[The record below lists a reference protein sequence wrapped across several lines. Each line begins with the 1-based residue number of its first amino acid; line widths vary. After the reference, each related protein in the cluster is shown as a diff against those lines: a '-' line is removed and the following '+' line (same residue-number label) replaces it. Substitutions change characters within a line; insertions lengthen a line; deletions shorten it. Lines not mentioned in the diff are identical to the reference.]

1 MKKQVRRKPARVAR
15 ATSLKKKRV
24 LSKPLK
30 ENKML
35 AHGRSSRTVA
45 VPTRTTRGKK
55 REVMPVMPQDP
66 RARLAVEQY
75 EAAVRLLQQQ
85 KFEKAKVLFEKA
97 MAGPMQ
103 ELNDRARVHLNICE
117 QRLKRQSV
125 PIRTPEDHYNVAV
138 AFINSG
144 RLEEAEQHLNRVL
157 KLTPRADHVYYALSA
172 VQSLRGDIEGAL
184 ENLRTAIDLE
194 PRNRYLAR
202 NDRDFTALTE
212 DPRFADL
219 AYPESNVI

>member
-1 MKKQVRRKPARVAR
+1 MKKQIRRKPARVAR

-30 ENKML
+30 KNKML
-35 AHGRSSRTVA
+35 AHGRNSRTVA
-45 VPTRTTRGKK
+45 LPTKMSRRKK
-55 REVMPVMPQDP
+55 REVMPMMPQDP

-97 MAGPMQ
+97 MTGPTQ
-103 ELNDRARVHLNICE
+103 ELNDRARLHLNICE

-172 VQSLRGDIEGAL
+172 VQSLRGDVDGG
-184 ENLRTAIDLE
+184 TGE
-194 PRNRYLAR
+194 PA
-202 NDRDFTALTE
+202 DRH
-212 DPRFADL
+212 
-219 AYPESNVI
+219 

>member
-1 MKKQVRRKPARVAR
+1 MKKQLRRKPAPVAR
-15 ATSLKKKRV
+15 ATSLKKKR
-24 LSKPLK
+24 LLAKPLK
-30 ENKML
+30 RKKML
-35 AHGRSSRTVA
+35 V
-45 VPTRTTRGKK
+45 RGKSHGSVALPTK
-55 REVMPVMPQDP
+55 ATRLQQREVVPAPHQDP

-75 EAAVRLLQQQ
+75 EGAVRLLQQQ
-85 KFEKAKVLFEKA
+85 KFEKAKMLFQKA
-97 MAGPMQ
+97 MAGPTG
-103 ELNDRARVHLNICE
+103 ELTDRARMHLSICE
-117 QRLKRQSV
+117 QRLRRHSV

-138 AFINSG
+138 ALINSG

-184 ENLRTAIDLE
+184 ENLRIAIDLE

-202 NDRDFTALTE
+202 NDRDFTAMTE

-219 AYPESNVI
+219 VYPESNVS

>member
-1 MKKQVRRKPARVAR
+1 MKKQVRRKPAQVAR
-15 ATSLKKKRV
+15 ATSLKKKRA
-24 LSKPLK
+24 LSKPFK
-30 ENKML
+30 KNKIL
-35 AHGRSSRTVA
+35 AHGRR
-45 VPTRTTRGKK
+45 RGSAALPAKARRARQ
-55 REVMPVMPQDP
+55 REVVPLPNPDP

-75 EAAVRLLQQQ
+75 EAAVRLLQKQ
-85 KFEKAKVLFEKA
+85 KFERAKSLFEKA
-97 MAGPMQ
+97 MAGPTQ
-103 ELNDRARVHLNICE
+103 ELTDRARVHLNICE
-117 QRLKRQSV
+117 QRLRRRSV

-138 AFINSG
+138 ALINSG
-144 RLEEAEQHLNRVL
+144 RLEEAEQHLNRAL

>member
-1 MKKQVRRKPARVAR
+1 MKKPVRRKPARVAR
-15 ATSLKKKRV
+15 ATSLEKKMA

-30 ENKML
+30 RKGVLVNVRRRGSVALPAK
-35 AHGRSSRTVA
+35 ASRA
-45 VPTRTTRGKK
+45 RQ
-55 REVMPVMPQDP
+55 REVVPVPNPDP

-75 EAAVRLLQQQ
+75 EAAVRLLQQH
-85 KFEKAKVLFEKA
+85 KFERAKLLFEKA
-97 MAGPMQ
+97 MAGPTQ
-103 ELNDRARVHLNICE
+103 ELTDRARVHLNICE
-117 QRLKRQSV
+117 QRLRRQSV

-144 RLEEAEQHLNRVL
+144 RLEEAEQHLNRTL

-219 AYPESNVI
+219 VYPESNVI

>member
-1 MKKQVRRKPARVAR
+1 MKKQARRKPARVAR
-15 ATSLKKKRV
+15 ATSLKRKRG
-24 LSKPLK
+24 
-30 ENKML
+30 L
-35 AHGRSSRTVA
+35 AKSL
-45 VPTRTTRGKK
+45 KK
-55 REVMPVMPQDP
+55 REILPSAKASRSVPLARKSNRPQQRAVVSLPPQDP
-66 RARLAVEQY
+66 RTRMAVEQY
-75 EAAVRLLQQQ
+75 EAAVRLLQRQ

-97 MAGPMQ
+97 MAGPSR
-103 ELNDRARVHLNICE
+103 ELADRARVHLNICE
-117 QRLKRQSV
+117 QRLKRRIV

-138 AFINSG
+138 ALINSG
-144 RLEEAEQHLNRVL
+144 RLEEAEQHLNRAL

-219 AYPESNVI
+219 VYPESNVI